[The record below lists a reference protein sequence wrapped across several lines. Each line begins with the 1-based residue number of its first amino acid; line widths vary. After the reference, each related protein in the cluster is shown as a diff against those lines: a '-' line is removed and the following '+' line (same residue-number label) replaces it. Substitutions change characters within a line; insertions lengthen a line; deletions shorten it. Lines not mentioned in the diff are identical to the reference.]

1 MTNDVFSELPDR
13 GAVALVDLVETKNS
27 EVRRDFASRNEHAAK
42 EAGGRVIL
50 ANEAVAPM
58 IVPDESM
65 TTSDDDVGLLV
76 VTRYPTKEAARRAFE
91 QRSHGGSEIGEDRLR
106 TYAAQPTN
114 PIESFIGR
122 TLPYTLALLGREAV
136 PEIRDP
142 AALDTVI
149 QRALVLGEQ
158 PDEKRWTRLTER
170 AGPRPIWMLNF
181 LDFRKTA
188 VYADDAGTANPDSP
202 ISGARA
208 YQQYGAGMIRSL
220 ASVGGRVAWSGLRIQ
235 QIVGPDDGR
244 WDQIAIAFYPS
255 PAAMMTMLS
264 LPRYRAAHVHRE
276 AALARTR
283 LLATQP
289 IETGT

>member
-1 MTNDVFSELPDR
+1 M
-13 GAVALVDLVETKNS
+13 
-27 EVRRDFASRNEHAAK
+27 
-42 EAGGRVIL
+42 IL

-58 IVPDESM
+58 IVPDESLA
-65 TTSDDDVGLLV
+65 TSDDDVGLLV
-76 VTRYPTKEAARRAFE
+76 VTRYPNRKAAQGAFE
-91 QRSHGGSEIGEDRLR
+91 KRNPGDLRLGEDALR

-136 PEIRDP
+136 PEIRD
-142 AALDTVI
+142 AATLDTVI
-149 QRALVLGEQ
+149 HRALVLGEQ
-158 PDEKRWTRLTER
+158 PDEKRWTRLAER
-170 AGPRPIWMLNF
+170 AGQRPIWMLNF

-188 VYADDAGTANPDSP
+188 VYADGAGTAARDSP

-208 YQQYGAGMIRSL
+208 YRQYGAGMIRSL
-220 ASVGGRVAWSGLRIQ
+220 ASVGGRVAWSGLRIR

-264 LPRYRAAHVHRE
+264 LPRYRAAHLHRE

-283 LLATQP
+283 LLATRP
-289 IETGT
+289 VETGT